1 MAVERPDTA
10 DLGELDSDAR
20 FDWARKTSSRMRTAG
35 YYQRRLSVS
44 VETLDWPRGLGDRAV
59 IDAGREGLLRLE

>member
-20 FDWARKTSSRMRTAG
+20 FDWARKTSSRTRTAG
-35 YYQRRLSVS
+35 YHQRRLA